1 MKMKLAL
8 LAASI
13 CISSA
18 AFGAP
23 STTDV
28 DFVTKATQA
37 GIAEVAA
44 GKVAESNGQSASV
57 KTFGKRM
64 VADHSK
70 AGDELKKVADKNGIT
85 VPTEPSSDQQQ
96 TGKRLE
102 GLKGTEFDKAYA
114 DQMVKDHEDAVTL
127 FTNEASSGS
136 NADLKAFAKKTLPT
150 LQQHLKMA
158 HALPEG
164 TMSKTQ

>member
-8 LAASI
+8 LAGSI

-18 AFGAP
+18 VLAGP

-37 GIAEVAA
+37 GMAEVAA
-44 GKVAESNGQSASV
+44 GKVAEANAQNASV
-57 KTFGKRM
+57 KAFGKRM
-64 VADHSK
+64 IADHSK
-70 AGDELKKVADKNGIT
+70 AGDELKKVAEKSGIT
-85 VPTEPSSDQQQ
+85 APTSPSSEQQQ

-102 GLKGTEFDKAYA
+102 GLKGAEFDKAYA

-127 FTNEASSGS
+127 FMNEESSGS
-136 NADLKAFAKKTLPT
+136 NADLKSFAKKTLPT
-150 LQQHLKMA
+150 LQEHLKMA
-158 HALPEG
+158 KALPG
-164 TMSKTQ
+164 STASTSQ